1 MALKSVYLPDPAVD
15 NDVIEIAG
23 EEHHHLVVTR
33 AAPGEKVEVFDGR
46 GKVWACAVM
55 AVGKRA
61 TSLKVEGSSTIPQPS
76 IELILGQALIRP
88 AAFESALEK
97 AVEVGVTR
105 IIPFV
110 ASRSNVKLS
119 RSDRWQ
125 RVIVEAAKQSKH
137 FYLPVVNEP
146 VPFQTILGVSAA
158 SRILFAEQGGRR
170 PLKSCLQGSP
180 VLYLIGPEGGWTDDE
195 LESANRAGFRAV
207 SLRSGILRSETAAL
221 VGAALIRHELG
232 DL

>member
-1 MALKSVYLPDPAVD
+1 MALKSVYLPSPVVE
-15 NDVIEIAG
+15 NDLIEIAG
-23 EEHHHLVVTR
+23 EEHHHLVVAR

-46 GKVWACAVM
+46 GKVWECVVF
-55 AVGKRA
+55 AVGKRS
-61 TSLKVEGSSTIPQPS
+61 TSLRVERASTVPHPS

-137 FYLPVVNEP
+137 FYLPIIDEP
-146 VPFQTILGVSAA
+146 IQFQTILGVSAA
-158 SRILFAEQGGRR
+158 SRILFAEQGGR

-180 VLYLIGPEGGWTDDE
+180 VLYLIGPEGGWTDEE
-195 LESANRAGFRAV
+195 LESANRAGFSAV